1 MTPQDD
7 DLWRSRFIA
16 VNLLRI
22 GGTAVVL
29 FGLVLWQSG
38 VIVRGGAPIPGI
50 LFVAAGL
57 IASFWGPIALSQH
70 WKRQD
75 GR

>member
-7 DLWRSRFIA
+7 DLWRNRFIA
-16 VNLLRI
+16 VNLTRI

-29 FGLVLWQSG
+29 FGLILWQTDI
-38 VIVRGGAPIPGI
+38 VVRGGAPILGI
-50 LFVAAGL
+50 LLVAAGL
-57 IASFWGPIALSQH
+57 IASFWGPTALSRH
-70 WKRQD
+70 WRRQD